1 MLWSPTYVLA
11 TQIGNS
17 FEISHILASFLIG
30 FGFQAYVVCG
40 YVDESVSKMNRT
52 EEKCPFLTK
61 DEEKKEKG
69 LDDEQINISV
79 DMDALDINSL
89 ENIILSPSASF
100 GNLSNNPKLLEFPQ
114 NIVENESTKPNNV
127 FHEDMLC

>member
-30 FGFQAYVVCG
+30 FGFRAYVVCG

-52 EEKCPFLTK
+52 EEKCPFLRK
-61 DEEKKEKG
+61 EEYSEEKDASHLTTKYTPKKVSKHF
-69 LDDEQINISV
+69 IPNIMFEHHGTMVMSITSMPFLV
-79 DMDALDINSL
+79 RL
-89 ENIILSPSASF
+89 IL
-100 GNLSNNPKLLEFPQ
+100 
-114 NIVENESTKPNNV
+114 
-127 FHEDMLC
+127 H

>member
-61 DEEKKEKG
+61 DEEKKE
-69 LDDEQINISV
+69 LDASHLTTKYTPKKPPELKSKYVQFLQKLRNDCV
-79 DMDALDINSL
+79 SL
-89 ENIILSPSASF
+89 H
-100 GNLSNNPKLLEFPQ
+100 LEM
-114 NIVENESTKPNNV
+114 TV
-127 FHEDMLC
+127 FHEIEKSMCSTIFSNDCVLPN